1 MVVIVPLW
9 AENQFTGSSACPDTK
24 QRPEMNAILDIVCES
39 FDKKDN
45 SCLIEKINKKRMKKG
60 NFIFPFKVF

>member
-9 AENQFTGSSACPDTK
+9 AENQFTGSSTCPDTK
-24 QRPEMNAILDIVCES
+24 QIPEMNAMLDIVRES

-45 SCLIEKINKKRMKKG
+45 SCLID
-60 NFIFPFKVF
+60 

>member
-45 SCLIEKINKKRMKKG
+45 SCLIEKINKRE
-60 NFIFPFKVF
+60 